1 MARLPSCP
9 DCGVDIV
16 DKDKAK
22 KISGR
27 WVCEDC
33 QAARVQEQEDRQEL
47 YNLVAKLFFMKHPT
61 GMMMKQIKDFKQDL
75 EYTYKGMTLS
85 LIYWTETLGNSMA
98 NARGV
103 GIIPYIYEDAKQ
115 FYIEKMR
122 IKKAVDNIEGDEL
135 SSVKVVTLS
144 KESIE
149 RTKETENKRIFD
161 MEDL

>member
-27 WVCEDC
+27 WVCEGC
-33 QAARVQEQEDRQEL
+33 QAARVQETEDRHEL
-47 YNLVAKLFFMKHPT
+47 YGLVAELFFMKHPT
-61 GMMMKQIKDFKQDL
+61 GMMMKQIKDFKEDL

-98 NARGV
+98 NAKGV

-122 IKKAVDNIEGDEL
+122 IKRAVDSIEGDEL
-135 SSVKVVTLS
+135 SPVKVVTLT

-149 RTKETENKRIFD
+149 RTRDTENKRIYD
-161 MEDL
+161 MDDL

>member
-9 DCGVDIV
+9 DCGIDII

-27 WVCEDC
+27 WVCEEC
-33 QAARVQEQEDRQEL
+33 QDARVRETEDRHEL
-47 YNLVAKLFFMKHPT
+47 YNLVAGLFFMKYPT
-61 GMMMKQIKDFKQDL
+61 GMMMKQIKDFKEDL

-98 NARGV
+98 NAKGV

-122 IKKAVDNIEGDEL
+122 IKKAVDNIESDEL
-135 SSVKVVTLS
+135 SSVKVVTLT
-144 KESIE
+144 KESIN
-149 RTKETENKRIFD
+149 RTRTTENKRIYD